1 MTMRGRANLAR
12 TSIGLLIAATALA
25 AKGDD
30 ARPEP
35 LPSTVRQ
42 VVVVTTADWDAP
54 HGELRRFARNTGG
67 PWRPVGDPCRVTIGR
82 SGCGWGVGEHPPQGG
97 EPIKREGDG
106 RSPAGVFRI
115 GPAFGRADRIET
127 RLAYLPLDRGHW
139 CIDVPDSPHY
149 NEIVHEDVVGAA
161 AVAGSTE
168 PMRRDIHL
176 SDDQYRIGFAIG
188 HNPARDPGAGSC
200 IFAHLWKADGV
211 PTAGCVGMDEADLR
225 ELLAWL
231 DEAKAVRLVVLP
243 MSEYDRLREP
253 WRLPDGP
260 EPAE

>member
-1 MTMRGRANLAR
+1 MRGRANLAR
-12 TSIGLLIAATALA
+12 TSICLLLA
-25 AKGDD
+25 AAAIPAIGND
-30 ARPEP
+30 ARPAP

-42 VVVVTTADWDAP
+42 VVVVTTADWNAD
-54 HGELRRFARNTGG
+54 HGELRRFARNAGEA
-67 PWRPVGDPCRVTIGR
+67 WRPIGDPCRVTIGR
-82 SGCGWGVGEHPPQGG
+82 SGSGWGLGEHPPQGG

-115 GPAFGRADRIET
+115 GPAFGRAERLET
-127 RLAYLPLDRGHW
+127 GLTYLPLDRGHW

-149 NEIVHEDVVGAA
+149 NEIVHEDVVGVD

-188 HNPARDPGAGSC
+188 HNPDRDPGAGSC
-200 IFAHLWKADGV
+200 IFAHLWKAKAA
-211 PTAGCVGMDEADLR
+211 PTAGCVGMDEAQLR

-231 DEAKAVRLVVLP
+231 DEAASPRLVLLP
-243 MSEYDRLREP
+243 RSEYDRLRGV
-253 WRLPDGP
+253 WQLPDVP
-260 EPAE
+260 ERAE

>member
-1 MTMRGRANLAR
+1 MRVRANLAR
-12 TSIGLLIAATALA
+12 LAICLLLAATALA
-25 AKGDD
+25 AVGDE
-30 ARPEP
+30 ARRDP
-35 LPSTVRQ
+35 LATDVRQ
-42 VVVVTTADWDAP
+42 VVVVTTADWNAS
-54 HGELRRFARNTGG
+54 HGKLQRFARNAGE
-67 PWRPVGDPCRVTIGR
+67 PWRPVGEPCRVTIGR
-82 SGCGWGVGEHPPQGG
+82 AGCGWGVGEHPPQGG

-127 RLAYLPLDRGHW
+127 RLTYLPLDRGHW

-200 IFAHLWKADGV
+200 IFAHLWKAQGA

-231 DEAKAVRLVVLP
+231 DEAAAARLVLLP
-243 MSEYDRLREP
+243 TSEYDRLRGA
-253 WRLPDGP
+253 WRLPEWP
-260 EPAE
+260 EPAQ

>member
-1 MTMRGRANLAR
+1 MRGRANLAR
-12 TSIGLLIAATALA
+12 GAFGLLLAATAIPA
-25 AKGDD
+25 IGDD

-35 LPSTVRQ
+35 LASAVRQ
-42 VVVVTTADWDAP
+42 VVLVTTADWNAP
-54 HGELRRFARNTGG
+54 HGELRRFVRKSGEA
-67 PWRPVGDPCRVTIGR
+67 WRPVGEPCRVTIGR
-82 SGCGWGVGEHPPQGG
+82 SGCGWGLGEHPPQDG

-115 GPAFGRADRIET
+115 GPAFGRADHIDT
-127 RLAYLPLDRGHW
+127 RLIYLPLDRGHW

-149 NEIVHEDVVGAA
+149 NEIVHEDVVGVD

-188 HNPARDPGAGSC
+188 HNPARTPGAGSC
-200 IFAHLWKADGV
+200 IFTHLWKADGV
-211 PTAGCVGMDEADLR
+211 PTAGCVGMDEAQLR

-231 DEAKAVRLVVLP
+231 DEAADARLVLLP
-243 MSEYDRLREP
+243 KKEYGRLLET
-253 WRLPDGP
+253 WRLPDVP